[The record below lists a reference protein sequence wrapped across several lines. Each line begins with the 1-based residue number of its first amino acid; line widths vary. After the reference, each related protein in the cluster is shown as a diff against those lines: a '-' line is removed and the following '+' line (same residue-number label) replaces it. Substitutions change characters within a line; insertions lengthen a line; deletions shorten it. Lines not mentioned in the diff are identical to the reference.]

1 LIALSQ
7 AHDQLTRGNWQR
19 ADLREIVEGAL
30 SAHGEE
36 MTEQVTLDDT
46 PIDLNPR
53 AALALAMVFHELTT
67 NAVKYGSLSQP
78 SGRLQVTWR
87 AEEGKEGRTLRLR
100 WLESG
105 GPAVEP
111 PSRRGLGSR
120 MIERSIPTELGG
132 SVALRFDPAGVICE
146 LEFPL
151 AEVREQESAEPE
163 RSSRIR
169 RRG

>member
-7 AHDQLTRGNWQR
+7 AHDQLTRGNWQQ

-36 MTEQVTLDDT
+36 MSEQVTIDQT
-46 PIDLNPR
+46 PVDLSPR
-53 AALALAMVFHELTT
+53 AALTLAMVFHELTT

-78 SGRLQVTWR
+78 SGRLHVTWR
-87 AEEGKEGRTLRLR
+87 REDGKEGRTLRLR
-100 WLESG
+100 WQESG
-105 GPAVEP
+105 GPPVERP
-111 PSRRGLGSR
+111 ARLGFGSR
-120 MIERSIPTELGG
+120 MIERSIPAELGG
-132 SVALRFDPAGVICE
+132 TAALRFEPAGVICE